1 MSTFGGLNTA
11 YTGLVAARQGL
22 DVVGQ
27 NIANA
32 GTEGYTRQRVT
43 TSSVD
48 AVTRVGLFSS
58 GVGAGQGVSVTG
70 IARLGSA
77 SLDAQV
83 RASAAAAGFSAV
95 RANSFSAVEAATN
108 EPGTSGLSATLSKF
122 WAGWQDVSNSVGDAA
137 PAGVVLSQANAVA
150 GQIAS
155 NYQAVATEWSSQRSS
170 VTSMV
175 SEVNAAATQV
185 AGLNSQIRM
194 TVAAGGSANEL
205 LDKRSA
211 LTTTIAA
218 LTGGVVSEQTDGTV
232 SIFVGGN
239 ALVSGD
245 QAQSLTAV
253 GATSMTGTG
262 ANTGTAGTVQVVWT
276 RDLGKTP
283 PTAVSVDGGEL
294 AGALSLLGPATID
307 ANGQGTGSTLADVA
321 ATYNAFATS
330 LATSVNAVFNPTST
344 PGGNFFTVSTTGA
357 AALGLSVLP
366 KTATDLSA
374 ALTAAGA
381 AVTAAAAATG
391 STTVTSA
398 GTIADAVS
406 QLGAGKATAIDPA
419 TNLPFT
425 SPSADWSNVVT
436 RLAVTTKSELQGA
449 SLADI
454 TSTAAV
460 KAQLSNASVD
470 LDEENVSLLM
480 FQHAYQGAARVMTAV
495 DEMLDV
501 LINKTGLVGR

>member
-95 RANSFSAVEAATN
+95 RANSFSAIEAATN

-122 WAGWQDVSNSVGDAA
+122 WAGWQDVSNAVGDAA
-137 PAGVVLSQANAVA
+137 PAGVVLSQAKAVA

-155 NYQAVATEWSSQRSS
+155 NYQAVATEWTSQRSS
-170 VTSMV
+170 VDSMV
-175 SEVNAAATQV
+175 SEVNSAATQV
-185 AGLNSQIRM
+185 AGLNSQIRL

-218 LTGGVVSEQTDGTV
+218 LTGGVVSEQADGTV
-232 SIFVGGN
+232 SVFVGGN

-253 GATSMTGTG
+253 GPRSMTGTG
-262 ANTGTAGTVQVVWT
+262 TVKVAWT
-276 RDLGKTP
+276 KDLGNASS
-283 PTAVSVDGGEL
+283 TAAAIDGGEL
-294 AGALSLLGPATID
+294 AGALSLLGPATLD
-307 ANGQGTGSTLADVA
+307 ANGKGTGSTLADVA
-321 ATYNAFATS
+321 ATYNSFATT
-330 LATSVNAVFNPTST
+330 LAKNVNAVFNPTSAAT
-344 PGGNFFTVSTTGA
+344 GDFFEVPATGA
-357 AALGLSVLP
+357 AALGLTVVP
-366 KTATDLSA
+366 KTAT
-374 ALTAAGA
+374 ALTAALKA
-381 AVTAAAAATG
+381 
-391 STTVTSA
+391 A
-398 GTIADAVS
+398 GTGGALDGSIADAVS
-406 QLGAGKATAIDPA
+406 QLGAGKATALDPA
-419 TNLPFT
+419 TGLPLT

-436 RLAVTTKSELQGA
+436 SLAVTTKAELQGA
-449 SLADI
+449 SLANT

>member
-11 YTGLVAARQGL
+11 YSGLLAARQGM

-48 AVTRVGLFSS
+48 AVTRVGLFFS

-83 RASAAAAGFSAV
+83 RATAAIAGFSAV
-95 RANSFSAVEAATN
+95 RANAFTAVEAATH
-108 EPGTSGLSATLSKF
+108 EPGTSGLSATLAKF
-122 WAGWQDVSNSVGDAA
+122 WAGWQDVSNNVGNAA
-137 PAGVVLSQANAVA
+137 PAGAVLSQANAVA
-150 GQIAS
+150 SQLAS
-155 NYQAVATEWSSQRSS
+155 NYQAAATEWSSQRSS
-170 VTSMV
+170 VDSMV
-175 SEVNAAATQV
+175 AEVNAAATQV

-218 LTGGVVSEQTDGTV
+218 LTGGVVSEQPDGTV
-232 SIFVGGN
+232 NVFVGGN

-245 QAQSLTAV
+245 QAQALVAV
-253 GATSMTGTG
+253 GAKTMTGTTKDT
-262 ANTGTAGTVQVVWT
+262 ANAAGTVSVAWA
-276 RDLGKTP
+276 RSPG
-283 PTAVSVDGGEL
+283 TAIAVDGGEL
-294 AGALSLLGPATID
+294 AGALSLLSPATFKAD
-307 ANGQGTGSTLADVA
+307 GTASGSTLADVA
-321 ATYNAFATS
+321 ANYNVFATS
-330 LATSVNAVFNPTST
+330 LATSVNAVYKQST
-344 PGGNFFTVSTTGA
+344 AGPEFFDVNSAGPP
-357 AALGLSVLP
+357 ALGLSVIP
-366 KTATDLSA
+366 KSAAELSA
-374 ALTAAGA
+374 ALTAAGTA
-381 AVTAAAAATG
+381 ATAAATAAGKPAVTTAG
-391 STTVTSA
+391 S
-398 GTIADAVS
+398 IADSVS
-406 QLGAGKATAIDPA
+406 QLGAGKAVDPA
-419 TNLPFT
+419 TGLALA
-425 SPSADWSNVVT
+425 SPSADWTNVVT
-436 RLAVTTKSELQGA
+436 GLAVTTKAELQGA

-460 KAQLSNASVD
+460 KSQLSNASVD

>member
-11 YTGLVAARQGL
+11 YTGLVAARQGM

-83 RASAAAAGFSAV
+83 RATAARAGFTAV
-95 RANSFSAVEAATN
+95 RANSFTAVEAATN

-122 WAGWQDVSNSVGDAA
+122 WAGWQDVSNGVGDAA
-137 PAGVVLSQANAVA
+137 PAGVVLSQANAVVS
-150 GQIAS
+150 QIAS
-155 NYQAVATEWSSQRSS
+155 NYQAVATEWSSQRTS
-170 VTSMV
+170 VDSMV

-185 AGLNSQIRM
+185 AGLNSQIRL

-218 LTGGVVSEQTDGTV
+218 LTGGVVTEQADGTV

-245 QAQSLTAV
+245 QAQGLTAV
-253 GATSMTGTG
+253 GPASMTGTG
-262 ANTGTAGTVQVVWT
+262 TVQVAWT
-276 RDLGKTP
+276 RDVGKTP
-283 PTAVSVDGGEL
+283 LPTVAVDGGEL
-294 AGALSLLGPATID
+294 AGALSLLAPATLAAD
-307 ANGQGTGSTLADVA
+307 GTGTGSTLADVA
-321 ATYNAFATS
+321 ATYNAFATT
-330 LATSVNAVFNPTST
+330 LVKNVNAVFNPTAT
-344 PGGNFFTVSTTGA
+344 VGGDFFDLPTTGA
-357 AALGLSVLP
+357 AALGVTVVPAS
-366 KTATDLSA
+366 AA
-374 ALTAAGA
+374 ALTAALKA
-381 AVTAAAAATG
+381 
-391 STTVTSA
+391 A
-398 GTIADAVS
+398 GTGGALDGSIADAVA
-406 QLGAGKATAIDPA
+406 QLGAGKATALDPG
-419 TNLPFT
+419 TGLPLT
-425 SPSADWSNVVT
+425 SPSADWANVVT
-436 RLAVTTKSELQGA
+436 GLAVTTKAELQGA

-460 KAQLSNASVD
+460 KSQLSNASVD

>member
-11 YTGLVAARQGL
+11 YSGLLAARQGM

-48 AVTRVGLFSS
+48 AVTRAGLFSS

-83 RASAAAAGFSAV
+83 RATAAIAGFSAV
-95 RANSFSAVEAATN
+95 RANAFTAVEAATN

-122 WAGWQDVSNSVGDAA
+122 WAGWQDLSNATGDAA

-150 GQIAS
+150 TQIAS

-170 VTSMV
+170 VDSMV

-218 LTGGVVSEQTDGTV
+218 LTGGVVSEQADGTV
-232 SIFVGGN
+232 NVFVGGN

-245 QAQSLTAV
+245 QAQALVAV
-253 GATSMTGTG
+253 GARTLTGTGTGTG
-262 ANTGTAGTVQVVWT
+262 AAGTVSIAWA
-276 RDLGKTP
+276 RAAGTP
-283 PTAVSVDGGEL
+283 LVPATVDGGEL

-307 ANGQGTGSTLADVA
+307 QKTGAGTGSTLADVA
-321 ATYNAFATS
+321 ATYNSFATS
-330 LATSVNAVFNPTST
+330 LAASVNGVFNPTST
-344 PGGNFFTVSTTGA
+344 PGGDFFKVSTTGA
-357 AALGLSVLP
+357 AALGVSVLLATP
-366 KTATDLSA
+366 TDLSH
-374 ALTAAGA
+374 ALTAAGTA
-381 AVTAAAAATG
+381 ATAAAVAVG

-406 QLGAGKATAIDPA
+406 QLGAGKATAIDP
-419 TNLPFT
+419 TTKLPFT
-425 SPSADWSNVVT
+425 SPSTDWSNAVT

-449 SLADI
+449 SLASVA
-454 TSTAAV
+454 STAAV